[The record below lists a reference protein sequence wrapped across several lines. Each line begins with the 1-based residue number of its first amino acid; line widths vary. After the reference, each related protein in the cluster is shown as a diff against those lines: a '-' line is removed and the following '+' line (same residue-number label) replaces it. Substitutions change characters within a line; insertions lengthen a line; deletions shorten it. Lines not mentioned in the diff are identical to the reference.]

1 MPKKTSISGSWLAF
15 WLSVILI
22 LAFLVI
28 GILTIIEKIEKNQ
41 YQWDQEVNQSIQE
54 KEKQRNKDN
63 LADIWGEPLIQ
74 ESPKEA

>member
-22 LAFLVI
+22 AVFLVI

-41 YQWDQEVNQSIQE
+41 YQWDQEVNQ
-54 KEKQRNKDN
+54 
-63 LADIWGEPLIQ
+63 ATWGMAMERDEQ
-74 ESPKEA
+74 